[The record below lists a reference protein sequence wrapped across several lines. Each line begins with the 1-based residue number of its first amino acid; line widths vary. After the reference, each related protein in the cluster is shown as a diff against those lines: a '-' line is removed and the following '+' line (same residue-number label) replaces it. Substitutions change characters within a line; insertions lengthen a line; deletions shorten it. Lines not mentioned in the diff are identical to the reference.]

1 MLLLRETIR
10 KKQHK
15 ITKRMK
21 LHAFLRAECSTYFH
35 ISPNIYLI
43 KINFFS
49 IDNKRSGKG
58 WICSWTL
65 NITSEKTRRGGSNM
79 INE

>member
-21 LHAFLRAECSTYFH
+21 LHAFLRAESSTYFR
-35 ISPNIYLI
+35 IFPNIYLI
-43 KINFFS
+43 KIKFFP
-49 IDNKRSGKG
+49 IDNKLESLHLLISGK
-58 WICSWTL
+58 ICV
-65 NITSEKTRRGGSNM
+65 
-79 INE
+79 